1 MNQVI
6 LMGRLCRDPEVRY
19 SAEGLAVARY
29 TLAVNR
35 YVKDSNETDFINC
48 VAFDKRA
55 EFAEKY
61 FRQGLRVCVSGFIR
75 TGSYT
80 NKDGRKIY
88 TTDVVVNSQEFADSK
103 QNSSRPA
110 PADVDGFMNIPEGVD
125 DELPFK

>member
-29 TLAVNR
+29 TLAIDR
-35 YVKDSNETDFINC
+35 YTKESRETDFINC
-48 VAFDKRA
+48 VAFGKRA

-61 FRQGLRVCVSGFIR
+61 FRKGMRICVSGSIR

-80 NKDGRKIY
+80 NKEGKKVY
-88 TTDVVVNSQEFADSK
+88 TTDIMVYSQEFADGK
-103 QNSSRPA
+103 QNSSQPA
-110 PADVDGFMNIPEGVD
+110 PADADGFMNIPEGVD